1 MLHSKANWKT
11 LTIESDAK
19 LINDISFKLS
29 PVVEKLLLQR
39 GIRSSREAEKF
50 LFPSLDD
57 VHPPEKIQWMDKAA
71 TRVREAIEQNEK
83 ILVYGDYDAD
93 GVTSTAVLIKA
104 LEELGANCSY
114 YIPNRFTEGYGPNEE
129 AFRQAYANG
138 FTVIIT
144 VDNGITAV
152 HEANVAKA
160 LGVDLIITDHHE
172 AQNELPDAYAIIHPA
187 LSEDY
192 PFKELAGVGVA
203 FKFAQYLLGFFPKHL
218 LGFVAIGTIADLVS
232 LTDENRVLSYYGLKE
247 LTISN
252 TPGISAL
259 KQICK
264 IEGNVTEEDVGFK
277 MGPRLNAV
285 GRLQDAGLAVELLL
299 TEFQEEA
306 QELAEEIDQLNQ
318 ERQRIVEVIRKEAEK
333 MVDPSKFG
341 VMIVYKENWNEGV
354 LGIVASRLVKQF
366 DRPAIVLNFNPETNE
381 LKGSARSIPAFDLF
395 TNCMKVRHLFS
406 KFGGHAQAAGMTIP
420 LENVEKIQEALD
432 GYMKEQLTEE
442 DCKEEIII
450 SGEVEIAEI
459 NEGLIDEINRLA
471 PYGMGNPKPVFKI
484 EHIPAE
490 GRQIGSKKNHL
501 KLQFREDGKLLDGIG
516 FGFGNL
522 YYAIS
527 PNTPLQVVGEL
538 GINEWNGNRKPQIMI
553 QDMRIEEWQLFD
565 YRGRK
570 NVDFSFLA
578 NEEVIAVSE
587 NPLEYSFIPTISYE
601 AKDQELQKVPHLI
614 LCTLPAR
621 LNDLIQLIQKI
632 QPVNIYACFQLN
644 DSAYLKTFPTRE
656 DFVWLYALF
665 HKRKTID
672 MKREIQS
679 IMKVKSWSKE
689 HIVFMLRVF
698 SELEFVRMDNGVVH
712 VNPTPEK
719 KDLEAAD
726 VYQERLRQLEIEQQ
740 LYYSN
745 YEEFKN
751 WFTPY
756 INYLETEK
764 SKEEMINGL

>member
-11 LTIESDAK
+11 FKIESDAT
-19 LINDISFKLS
+19 LINDTSFEVS

-39 GIRSSREAEKF
+39 GIRSSKEAEKF
-50 LFPSLDD
+50 LSPSYEDI
-57 VHPPEKIQWMDKAA
+57 HPPEEIQWMDKAA
-71 TRVREAIEQNEK
+71 ARVREAMEQNEK

-93 GVTSTAVLIKA
+93 GVTSTALLMKA
-104 LEELGANCSY
+104 LEEIGANCSY
-114 YIPNRFTEGYGPNEE
+114 YIPNRFTEGYGPNEA

-152 HEANVAKA
+152 HEADVAKS
-160 LGVDLIITDHHE
+160 LGIDLIITDHHE
-172 AQNELPDAYAIIHPA
+172 AQNEIPDAYAIIHPA
-187 LSEDY
+187 LSADY

-203 FKFAQYLLGFFPKHL
+203 FKFAHYLLGYFPKHL
-218 LGFVAIGTIADLVS
+218 LELVAIGTIADLVS
-232 LTDENRVLSYYGLKE
+232 LTDENRIFTYYGLKE
-247 LTISN
+247 LTTSN
-252 TPGISAL
+252 TPGIAAL

-277 MGPRLNAV
+277 IGPRLNAV

-299 TEFQEEA
+299 TEFTEEA
-306 QELAEEIDQLNQ
+306 QELAEEINQLNQ
-318 ERQRIVEVIRKEAEK
+318 ERQRIVEEIRKEAEK
-333 MVDPSKFG
+333 MVNPSKFG

-366 DRPAIVLNFNPETNE
+366 GKPAIVLNFNPETNE

-420 LENVEKIQEALD
+420 LENVGLIQDALD
-432 GYMKEQLTEE
+432 EYMREQLTEE
-442 DCKEEIII
+442 DCKEEITI
-450 SGEVEIAEI
+450 SGEIAIAEI
-459 NEGLIDEINRLA
+459 NEGLINEINRLA
-471 PYGMGNPKPVFKI
+471 PYGMGNPKPIFKI

-490 GRQIGSKKNHL
+490 GRQIGSKRNHL
-501 KLQFREDGKLLDGIG
+501 KLQFHEDGKTLDGIG

-522 YYAIS
+522 YYAVS

-538 GINEWNGNRKPQIMI
+538 GINEWNGNRKPQMMI

-565 YRGRK
+565 YRGRR
-570 NVDFSFLA
+570 NVDFSFLET
-578 NEEVIAVSE
+578 EEAVAVSE
-587 NPLEYSFIPTISYE
+587 QPLENISIPTISYK
-601 AKDQELQKVPHLI
+601 AKDEELPKVPHLI
-614 LCTLPAR
+614 LYQLPSHMEE
-621 LNDLIQLIQKI
+621 LIQLIQKI

-644 DSAYLKTFPTRE
+644 ESAYLKTFPTRE

-672 MKREIQS
+672 MKQEIQS
-679 IMKVKSWSKE
+679 IMKIKSWSKE
-689 HIVFMLRVF
+689 HIIFMLRVF
-698 SELEFVRMDNGVVH
+698 SELKFVTMDNGVVH
-712 VNPTPEK
+712 VNPNPEK
-719 KDLEAAD
+719 KDLKTAD
-726 VYQERLRQLEIEQQ
+726 AYQSRVRQLEIEQQ

-756 INYLETEK
+756 MGYLK
-764 SKEEMINGL
+764 NPKEEMINGL